1 VPDGPLLGLSSFAF
15 GQHIQFVVL
24 GEQLRQ
30 GAIAQSSTL
39 HKNPSPATAI
49 TRRKNKSTYPCGIC
63 CTKTAIYVQISL
75 DSARLVPH
83 VRPMTGQTAIR
94 VALYS
99 RVSTKDKG
107 QDVRN
112 QTDQLHEFCQRQ
124 GWQIVREFTDKA
136 SGKRG
141 DRVQFQAMFEAASR
155 REFDAVLFWS
165 LDRFTREGTLPTLQY
180 LQRLDSYGIAYR
192 SFTESWLDS
201 LGPFKDVVLAL
212 LATLAKQERVRLSER
227 VTAGLARA
235 RKEGRIGGRPK
246 LVVSASKIH
255 KLADQGLSAVE
266 IGKRLSCSR
275 MTVARRMAR

>member
-1 VPDGPLLGLSSFAF
+1 
-15 GQHIQFVVL
+15 
-24 GEQLRQ
+24 
-30 GAIAQSSTL
+30 
-39 HKNPSPATAI
+39 
-49 TRRKNKSTYPCGIC
+49 
-63 CTKTAIYVQISL
+63 
-75 DSARLVPH
+75 
-83 VRPMTGQTAIR
+83 MTGQKAVR

-112 QTDQLHEFCQRQ
+112 QTDQLREFCERQ
-124 GWQIVREFTDKA
+124 GWQIVQEFTDRA

-180 LQRLDSYGIAYR
+180 LQRLDSYGVAYR
-192 SFTESWLDS
+192 SHTESWLDS

-227 VTAGLARA
+227 VTAGLACA

-246 LVVSASKIH
+246 VVVSTGKIRR
-255 KLADQGLSAVE
+255 LADQGLSAVE
-266 IGKRLSCSR
+266 IGQRLGCSR
-275 MTVARRMAR
+275 MTVARRLSGTANP

>member
-1 VPDGPLLGLSSFAF
+1 MTNQEPL
-15 GQHIQFVVL
+15 
-24 GEQLRQ
+24 
-30 GAIAQSSTL
+30 
-39 HKNPSPATAI
+39 
-49 TRRKNKSTYPCGIC
+49 
-63 CTKTAIYVQISL
+63 
-75 DSARLVPH
+75 
-83 VRPMTGQTAIR
+83 R

-112 QTDQLHEFCQRQ
+112 QTDQLREFCNRQ
-124 GWQIVREFTDKA
+124 NWQIVKEYTDHA

-141 DRVQFQAMFEAASR
+141 DRVHFQAMFDAASR
-155 REFDAVLFWS
+155 REFDALLFWS
-165 LDRFTREGTLPTLQY
+165 LDRFSREGTLPTLQY
-180 LQRLDSYGIAYR
+180 LQRLEHYGVAYR

-235 RKEGRIGGRPK
+235 RKEGRVGGRPK
-246 LVVSASKIH
+246 VVVSASKIR

-266 IGKRLSCSR
+266 IGARLGCSR
-275 MTVARRMAR
+275 MTVARRLSGA

>member
-1 VPDGPLLGLSSFAF
+1 M
-15 GQHIQFVVL
+15 
-24 GEQLRQ
+24 
-30 GAIAQSSTL
+30 GAGWQSAAL
-39 HKNPSPATAI
+39 HKNSVCNRNVET
-49 TRRKNKSTYPCGIC
+49 
-63 CTKTAIYVQISL
+63 
-75 DSARLVPH
+75 
-83 VRPMTGQTAIR
+83 MTGKKMIR

-99 RVSTKDKG
+99 RISTKDKG
-107 QDVRN
+107 QGVRN
-112 QTDQLHEFCQRQ
+112 QTDQLREFCERQ
-124 GWQIVREFTDKA
+124 GWQIVQEFMDKA

-155 REFDAVLFWS
+155 REFDAVVFWS

-180 LQRLDSYGIAYR
+180 LQRLDAYGVAYR

-201 LGPFKDVVLAL
+201 LGPFRDVVLAL

-246 LVVSASKIH
+246 LVVSASKIR

-266 IGKRLSCSR
+266 IGKRLGCSR
-275 MTVARRMAR
+275 MTVARRLSGAQRA

>member
-1 VPDGPLLGLSSFAF
+1 MTDKKPL
-15 GQHIQFVVL
+15 
-24 GEQLRQ
+24 
-30 GAIAQSSTL
+30 
-39 HKNPSPATAI
+39 
-49 TRRKNKSTYPCGIC
+49 
-63 CTKTAIYVQISL
+63 
-75 DSARLVPH
+75 
-83 VRPMTGQTAIR
+83 R

-112 QTDQLHEFCQRQ
+112 QTDQLRDFCGRQ
-124 GWQIVREFTDKA
+124 NWPIVKEYTDQA

-141 DRVQFQAMFEAASR
+141 DRIQFQQMFDAASR

-165 LDRFTREGTLPTLQY
+165 LDRFSREGTLPTLQY
-180 LQRLDSYGIAYR
+180 LQRLESYGVAYR

-246 LVVSASKIH
+246 VVVSTSKIRR
-255 KLADQGLSAVE
+255 LADQGLSGVE
-266 IGKRLSCSR
+266 IGAKLGCSR
-275 MTVARRMAR
+275 MTVARRLSSLQVFS

>member
-1 VPDGPLLGLSSFAF
+1 MTDKKPL
-15 GQHIQFVVL
+15 
-24 GEQLRQ
+24 
-30 GAIAQSSTL
+30 
-39 HKNPSPATAI
+39 
-49 TRRKNKSTYPCGIC
+49 
-63 CTKTAIYVQISL
+63 
-75 DSARLVPH
+75 
-83 VRPMTGQTAIR
+83 R

-112 QTDQLHEFCQRQ
+112 QTDQLRDFCHRLD
-124 GWQIVREFTDKA
+124 WQIVKEYSDNA

-141 DRVQFQAMFEAASR
+141 DRFQFQQMFDAATR

-165 LDRFTREGTLPTLQY
+165 LDRFSREGTLQTLQY
-180 LQRLDSYGIAYR
+180 LQRLESYGVAYR

-246 LVVSASKIH
+246 VVVSATKIR
-255 KLADQGLSAVE
+255 KLADQGLNTVQ
-266 IGKRLSCSR
+266 IGAKLGCSR
-275 MTVARRMAR
+275 MTVARRLQSGT